1 MSVYTPLKIG
11 YVHIPRT
18 AGTSISSWLMSN
30 ISGSLKPKNHESHES
45 ASLLLKEY
53 PEINYFFTIVRNPWS
68 RAVSMYRFHT
78 TKVPKEINLDFFSND
93 MKAFDEFK
101 QKMKSISFEEYVTE
115 YINFPSNTWYD
126 STTTQTKWLDL
137 PTELIVKYENLN
149 TEFEK
154 IQKLFRNNSPLL
166 HLNKHN
172 HSNENHYISFYNEY
186 TKKRIAE
193 IYAEDI
199 ETFKYKFE
207 E

>member
-1 MSVYTPLKIG
+1 MSVYTPLKTG

-18 AGTSISSWLMSN
+18 AGTSISSWLMRN

-93 MKAFDEFK
+93 VKAFDEFK
-101 QKMKSISFEEYVTE
+101 QKVKSISFEEYVTE
-115 YINFPSNTWYD
+115 YINFPSNAWYNI
-126 STTTQTKWLDL
+126 TTTQTKWLDL
-137 PTELIVKYENLN
+137 PMDLIVKYENLN
-149 TEFEK
+149 IEFEK

-172 HSNENHYISFYNEY
+172 HPNENHYTSFYNEY

>member
-1 MSVYTPLKIG
+1 MSVYIPLKTG

-18 AGTSISSWLMSN
+18 AGTSISSWLMRN

-93 MKAFDEFK
+93 VKAFDEFK
-101 QKMKSISFEEYVTE
+101 QKVKSISFEEYVTE
-115 YINFPSNTWYD
+115 YINFPSNAWYNI
-126 STTTQTKWLDL
+126 TTTQTKWLDL
-137 PTELIVKYENLN
+137 PMDLIVKYENLN
-149 TEFEK
+149 IEFEK

-172 HSNENHYISFYNEY
+172 HPNENHYTSFYNEY